1 MSDKWWSPESAENR
15 SDIIM
20 RHVEAIE
27 RNQFDL
33 FNRFERLAFLY
44 DPSIGMDTDGRQRT
58 SMLTENVVASNV
70 DTVTSV
76 IASTEVEP
84 RITTDGA
91 DWSAQRQARHLGW
104 YTGALG
110 KKIKIHEEAVSGF
123 KWSAL
128 KGTGVC
134 KVYIDGFKR
143 IRAEDVP
150 VDDIVVDNAECRTA
164 SQIPSQMAH
173 RKLVDRLTL
182 AAEFSSNAEDIE
194 NLRADYSEAR
204 HWAGYRPVDDNQVV
218 CCEIWKLPIGVQDE
232 PGYAAGYHAIVAD
245 GIDLL
250 FEEYHED
257 YFPFAVFRWSD
268 RPSGWYGIGGAERIV
283 GQQRVLNKSNWQI
296 DRQHDQ
302 FAMPTTYVG
311 MQDAA
316 LTVRSNYRIGN
327 IVPIKGDIP
336 KTVIPQAVSPE
347 TYQRRNDAR
356 QSAYQEFGVSE
367 MAARSAKP
375 AGLDSGV
382 ALREYRDQTT
392 QRFAQQEKRFEGYV
406 LRIHW
411 LALQCAKKLGDDAP
425 DVISRSRFGNRFI
438 KWNDVDMG
446 EIEVQLEAASS
457 LARTPAGRQQLA
469 LEWAQA
475 GVISQDEARRLMRHA
490 DTDKAISL
498 YTAAIENLEMV
509 IEQILDGELRVPE
522 PYQNLKLGIWRF
534 EQSYLEAQGDGA
546 PEEILE
552 GLRQWMVQAAAVL
565 SMQEAPAPAPMLP
578 GGMPGEQP
586 QLNPMDP
593 TMGPPVPEG
602 APGDIMTGAG
612 VSPADLI

>member
-1 MSDKWWSPESAENR
+1 MSSKWWDKEFEGNR
-15 SDIIM
+15 SALIM
-20 RHVEAIE
+20 RHVEAVE
-27 RNQFDL
+27 ANQFDL
-33 FNRFERLAFLY
+33 FNRFERLSYLY
-44 DPSIGMDTDGRQRT
+44 DPSSYLDLEGRQRT

-70 DTVTSV
+70 DTVTAV
-76 IASTEVEP
+76 VAATEVEP

-104 YTGALG
+104 YAGALG
-110 KKIKIHEEAVSGF
+110 RKIGIHEEAVSGF

-128 KGTGVC
+128 KGTGLC
-134 KVYIDGFKR
+134 KVYIDGFNR

-164 SQIPSQMAH
+164 SQMPSQMAH
-173 RKLVDRLTL
+173 RKLVDRLAL
-182 AAEFSSNAEDIE
+182 AAEFPSMSEEIE
-194 NLRADYSEAR
+194 NLRADFSEAR
-204 HWAGYRPVDDNQVV
+204 RWAGYRPVDDNQVV
-218 CCEIWKLPIGVQDE
+218 CCEIWKLPIGIQGE
-232 PGYAAGYHAIVAD
+232 PNYHAGYHAIVSD

-250 FEEYHED
+250 FEEYHDD

-302 FAMPTTYVG
+302 FAMPTTYVS
-311 MQDAA
+311 MADAA
-316 LTVRSNYRIGN
+316 LTVRSNYRVGN
-327 IVPIKGDIP
+327 IVAVKGEVP

-392 QRFAQQEKRFEGYV
+392 QRFAQQEKRFEEYV

-411 LALQCAKKLGDDAP
+411 LALQCAKKLDGDAP
-425 DVISRSRFGNRFI
+425 DVIRRSRFGNQFI
-438 KWNDVDMG
+438 RWADVDMG
-446 EIEVQLEAASS
+446 EVEVQMEAASS

-490 DTDKAISL
+490 DTEKAVSL
-498 YTAAIENLEMV
+498 YTAAIENLEMT
-509 IEQILDGELRVPE
+509 IEKILDGEMRMPE

-546 PEEILE
+546 PDEVLE
-552 GLRQWMVQAAAVL
+552 GLRQWMVQAAAIL
-565 SMQEAPAPAPMLP
+565 SMQQAPLP
-578 GGMPGEQP
+578 EELPMPGQA
-586 QLNPMDP
+586 MADP
-593 TMGPPVPEG
+593 SLGPPIPDG
-602 APGDIMTGAG
+602 APGATMQGAG
-612 VSPADLI
+612 VTAANLL